1 MRKTRA
7 SNVKHMSLSTS
18 AHTHNFDTLSS
29 HPIHPAAKKALG
41 TLPDYAFVDPTKLYH
56 DSRSARLLLDSA
68 RASIAARLKVNPD
81 EVSFIPSGNAG
92 IDLTIS
98 GLLKALDNKTVV
110 YSAVEQ
116 KAIIERLKD
125 FSTFEIPVDKFARVN
140 ESKFIDSLT
149 TNKPGLAVLQFANH
163 EVGTQQPLNPIYK
176 KCQEL
181 NIPLFVDATMTAGLV
196 NMGSDWDV
204 LLLKPATWGAPI
216 GIDIL
221 VVKRNVRFK
230 SILLDDGRENHKFSN
245 NVSIPHAVA
254 IGASLEEITLNRS
267 EIAKSLGTLINDL
280 RQLLSSNLDIT
291 LLGDPVA
298 RVPHVLAAVVKNIDG
313 EALVSGLSKRG
324 FAISSGSS
332 CTPDQVKPSHV
343 LAAMGFDNQIN
354 VRISL
359 PFDASDAD
367 ILDFIKALNETMKE
381 LKESAGI

>member
-1 MRKTRA
+1 
-7 SNVKHMSLSTS
+7 MSLSTS

-196 NMGSDWDV
+196 NLGSDWDV

-298 RVPHVLAAVVKNIDG
+298 RVPHVLAAVIKNIDG
-313 EALVSGLSKRG
+313 EALVSGLSKGG

>member
-1 MRKTRA
+1 
-7 SNVKHMSLSTS
+7 MSSSTS

-41 TLPDYAFVDPTKLYH
+41 SLPDYAFVDPTKLYH

-92 IDLTIS
+92 IDLAIS

-140 ESKFIDSLT
+140 ESQFIESLI
-149 TNKPGLAVLQFANH
+149 TNKPGIAVLQFANH

-196 NMGSDWDV
+196 NLGSDWDV

-267 EIAKSLGTLINDL
+267 DIAKSLGTLINDL

-298 RVPHVLAAVVKNIDG
+298 RVPHVLAAVIKNIDG

-343 LAAMGFDNQIN
+343 LAAMGFEGQIN

-359 PFDASDAD
+359 PFSASDAD
-367 ILDFIKALNETMKE
+367 ILDFVKALNETMKE

>member
-1 MRKTRA
+1 
-7 SNVKHMSLSTS
+7 MSSSTS

-41 TLPDYAFVDPTKLYH
+41 SLPDYAFVDPTKLYH

-92 IDLTIS
+92 IDLAIS

-140 ESKFIDSLT
+140 ESQFIESLI
-149 TNKPGLAVLQFANH
+149 NKTPGLAVLQFANH

-196 NMGSDWDV
+196 NLGSDWDV

-267 EIAKSLGTLINDL
+267 DIAKSLGTLINDL

-298 RVPHVLAAVVKNIDG
+298 RVPHVLAAVIKNIDG

-359 PFDASDAD
+359 PFNANDAD
-367 ILDFIKALNETMKE
+367 ILDFVKALNETMKE

>member
-1 MRKTRA
+1 
-7 SNVKHMSLSTS
+7 MSSSTS

-41 TLPDYAFVDPTKLYH
+41 SLPDYAFVDPTKLYH

-81 EVSFIPSGNAG
+81 EISFIPSGNAG

-98 GLLKALDNKTVV
+98 GLIKALENKTVV

-125 FSTFEIPVDKFARVN
+125 FSAFEIPVDKFARAN
-140 ESKFIDSLT
+140 ESQFIDSLT

-163 EVGTQQPLNPIYK
+163 EVGTQQPINQIYK

-181 NIPLFVDATMTAGLV
+181 NIPLFVDATMTAGIV
-196 NMGSDWDV
+196 NLGSDWDV
-204 LLLKPATWGAPI
+204 LLLKPASWGAPI
-216 GIDIL
+216 GIDVL
-221 VVKRNVRFK
+221 VVKRSVRFK

-298 RVPHVLAAVVKNIDG
+298 RVPHVLAAIIKDIDG

-343 LAAMGFDNQIN
+343 LAAMGFEGQIN
-354 VRISL
+354 IRISL
-359 PFDASDAD
+359 PFNANDAD
-367 ILDFIKALNETMKE
+367 NLDFVKALNETMKE

>member
-1 MRKTRA
+1 
-7 SNVKHMSLSTS
+7 MSSSTS

-41 TLPDYAFVDPTKLYH
+41 SLPDYAFVDPTKLYH

-125 FSTFEIPVDKFARVN
+125 FTTFEIPVDKFARVN
-140 ESKFIDSLT
+140 ESQFIDSLA

-196 NMGSDWDV
+196 NLGSDWDV

-245 NVSIPHAVA
+245 NVLIPHAVA

-267 EIAKSLGTLINDL
+267 EIAKSLGTLINEL

-298 RVPHVLAAVVKNIDG
+298 RVPHVLAAVIKNIDG

-354 VRISL
+354 IRISL
-359 PFDASDAD
+359 PFEAKSAD
-367 ILDFIKALNETMKE
+367 ILDFVKALNETMKE
-381 LKESAGI
+381 LKESTVI

>member
-1 MRKTRA
+1 
-7 SNVKHMSLSTS
+7 MSSSTS

-41 TLPDYAFVDPTKLYH
+41 SLPDYAFVDPTKLYH

-125 FSTFEIPVDKFARVN
+125 FTTFEIPVDKFARVN
-140 ESKFIDSLT
+140 ESQFIDSLT

-163 EVGTQQPLNPIYK
+163 EVGTQQPINPIYK

-196 NMGSDWDV
+196 NLGSDWDV

-245 NVSIPHAVA
+245 NVSIPHTVA

-280 RQLLSSNLDIT
+280 RQLLASNLDIT

-298 RVPHVLAAVVKNIDG
+298 RVPHVLAAVIKNIDG

-359 PFDASDAD
+359 PFDASKAD
-367 ILDFIKALNETMKE
+367 ILDFVKALNETMKE

>member
-1 MRKTRA
+1 
-7 SNVKHMSLSTS
+7 
-18 AHTHNFDTLSS
+18 
-29 HPIHPAAKKALG
+29 LG
-41 TLPDYAFVDPTKLYH
+41 SLPDYAFVDPTKLYH

-81 EVSFIPSGNAG
+81 EISFIPSGNAG

-98 GLLKALDNKTVV
+98 GLLNALDNKTVV

-140 ESKFIDSLT
+140 ESQFIDSLT

-163 EVGTQQPLNPIYK
+163 EVGTQQPINPIYK

-181 NIPLFVDATMTAGLV
+181 NIPLFVDATMTAGIV
-196 NMGSDWDV
+196 NLGSDWDV

-216 GIDIL
+216 GIDVL

-280 RQLLSSNLDIT
+280 RQLLSSNLEIT

-298 RVPHVLAAVVKNIDG
+298 RVPHVLAAVIKDIDG
-313 EALVSGLSKRG
+313 EALASGLSKKG

-343 LAAMGFDNQIN
+343 LAAMGFEDQIN
-354 VRISL
+354 IRISL
-359 PFDASDAD
+359 PFDAKDAD
-367 ILDFIKALNETMKE
+367 ILDFVSALTQTIKEIKA
-381 LKESAGI
+381 SAGV

>member
-1 MRKTRA
+1 
-7 SNVKHMSLSTS
+7 MSSSTS

-41 TLPDYAFVDPTKLYH
+41 SLPDYAFVDPTKLYH

-92 IDLTIS
+92 IDLAIS

-140 ESKFIDSLT
+140 ESKFIDFLT

-196 NMGSDWDV
+196 NLGSDWDV

-267 EIAKSLGTLINDL
+267 DIAKSLGTLINDL

-298 RVPHVLAAVVKNIDG
+298 RVPHVLAAVIKNIDG

-359 PFDASDAD
+359 PFNANDAD
-367 ILDFIKALNETMKE
+367 ILDFVKALNETMKE

>member
-1 MRKTRA
+1 
-7 SNVKHMSLSTS
+7 MSSSTS

-41 TLPDYAFVDPTKLYH
+41 SLPDYAFVDPTKLYH

-98 GLLKALDNKTVV
+98 GLLKASDNKTVV

-140 ESKFIDSLT
+140 ESQFIDALT

-196 NMGSDWDV
+196 NLGSDWDV

-280 RQLLSSNLDIT
+280 SQLLSSNLDIT

-298 RVPHVLAAVVKNIDG
+298 RVPHVLAAVIKNIDG

-343 LAAMGFDNQIN
+343 LAAMGFEGQIN
-354 VRISL
+354 IRISL
-359 PFDASDAD
+359 PFNANDGD
-367 ILDFIKALNETMKE
+367 ILDFVKALNETMKE
-381 LKESAGI
+381 LKETAGI

>member
-1 MRKTRA
+1 
-7 SNVKHMSLSTS
+7 MSSSTS

-41 TLPDYAFVDPTKLYH
+41 SLPDYAFVDPTKLYH

-140 ESKFIDSLT
+140 ESQFIDSLT

-196 NMGSDWDV
+196 NLGSDWDV

-267 EIAKSLGTLINDL
+267 DIAKSLGTLINDL

-298 RVPHVLAAVVKNIDG
+298 RVPHVLAAVIKNIDG

-359 PFDASDAD
+359 PFNANDAD
-367 ILDFIKALNETMKE
+367 ILDFVKALNETMKE

>member
-1 MRKTRA
+1 
-7 SNVKHMSLSTS
+7 MSSSTS

-41 TLPDYAFVDPTKLYH
+41 SLPDYAFVDPTKLYH

-92 IDLTIS
+92 IDLAIS

-140 ESKFIDSLT
+140 ESQFIESLI
-149 TNKPGLAVLQFANH
+149 TNKPGIAVLQFANH

-196 NMGSDWDV
+196 NLGSDWDV

-267 EIAKSLGTLINDL
+267 DIAKSLGTLINDL

-298 RVPHVLAAVVKNIDG
+298 RVPHVLAAVIKNIDG

-343 LAAMGFDNQIN
+343 LAALGFDNQIN

-359 PFDASDAD
+359 PFNANDAD
-367 ILDFIKALNETMKE
+367 ILDFVKALNETMKE

>member
-1 MRKTRA
+1 
-7 SNVKHMSLSTS
+7 MSSSTS

-41 TLPDYAFVDPTKLYH
+41 SLPDYAFVDPTKLYH

-81 EVSFIPSGNAG
+81 EISFIPSGNAG

-98 GLLKALDNKTVV
+98 GLLNALDNKTVV

-140 ESKFIDSLT
+140 ESQFIDSLT

-163 EVGTQQPLNPIYK
+163 EVGTQQPINPIYK

-181 NIPLFVDATMTAGLV
+181 NIPLFVDATMTAGIV
-196 NMGSDWDV
+196 NLGSDWDV

-216 GIDIL
+216 GIDVL

-298 RVPHVLAAVVKNIDG
+298 RVPHVLAA
-313 EALVSGLSKRG
+313 
-324 FAISSGSS
+324 
-332 CTPDQVKPSHV
+332 
-343 LAAMGFDNQIN
+343 MGFEGQIN
-354 VRISL
+354 IRISL
-359 PFDASDAD
+359 PFNANDAD
-367 ILDFIKALNETMKE
+367 NLDFVKALNETMKE

>member
-1 MRKTRA
+1 
-7 SNVKHMSLSTS
+7 MSSSTS

-41 TLPDYAFVDPTKLYH
+41 SLPDYAFVDPTKLYH

-81 EVSFIPSGNAG
+81 EISFIPSGNAG

-98 GLLKALDNKTVV
+98 GLIKALENKTVV

-125 FSTFEIPVDKFARVN
+125 FSAFEIPVDKFARAN
-140 ESKFIDSLT
+140 ESQFIDSLT

-163 EVGTQQPLNPIYK
+163 EVGTQQPINQIYK

-181 NIPLFVDATMTAGLV
+181 NIPLFVDATMTAGIV
-196 NMGSDWDV
+196 NLGSDWDV
-204 LLLKPATWGAPI
+204 LLLKPASWGAPI
-216 GIDIL
+216 GIDVL
-221 VVKRNVRFK
+221 VVKRSVRFK

-298 RVPHVLAAVVKNIDG
+298 RVPHVLAAIIKDIDG

-343 LAAMGFDNQIN
+343 LAAMGFEDQIN
-354 VRISL
+354 IRISL
-359 PFDASDAD
+359 PFDAKDAD
-367 ILDFIKALNETMKE
+367 NLDFVKALNETMKE

>member
-1 MRKTRA
+1 
-7 SNVKHMSLSTS
+7 MSSSTS

-41 TLPDYAFVDPTKLYH
+41 SLPDYAFVDPTKLYH

-81 EVSFIPSGNAG
+81 EISFIPSGNAG

-98 GLLKALDNKTVV
+98 GLLNALDNKTVV

-140 ESKFIDSLT
+140 ESQFIDSLT

-163 EVGTQQPLNPIYK
+163 EVGTQQPINPIYK

-181 NIPLFVDATMTAGLV
+181 NIPLFVDATMTAGIV
-196 NMGSDWDV
+196 NLGSDWDV
-204 LLLKPATWGAPI
+204 LLLKPASWGAPI
-216 GIDIL
+216 GVDVL
-221 VVKRNVRFK
+221 VVRRNVRFK

-280 RQLLSSNLDIT
+280 RQLLSSNLEIT

-298 RVPHVLAAVVKNIDG
+298 RVPHVLAAVIKDIDG
-313 EALVSGLSKRG
+313 EALASGLSKKG

-343 LAAMGFDNQIN
+343 LAAMGFEDQIN
-354 VRISL
+354 IRISL
-359 PFDASDAD
+359 PFDAKDAD
-367 ILDFIKALNETMKE
+367 ILDFVSALTQTIKDVKA
-381 LKESAGI
+381 SAGV

>member
-1 MRKTRA
+1 
-7 SNVKHMSLSTS
+7 MSSSTS

-41 TLPDYAFVDPTKLYH
+41 SLPDYAFVDPTKLYH

-125 FSTFEIPVDKFARVN
+125 FSTFEIPVDKFARVDEN
-140 ESKFIDSLT
+140 QFIDSLT

-196 NMGSDWDV
+196 NLGSDWDV

-221 VVKRNVRFK
+221 VLKRNVRFK

-280 RQLLSSNLDIT
+280 RQLLASNLDIT

-298 RVPHVLAAVVKNIDG
+298 RVPHVLAAVIQNIDG

-359 PFDASDAD
+359 PFDASNAD
-367 ILDFIKALNETMKE
+367 ILDFVKALNETMKE

>member
-1 MRKTRA
+1 
-7 SNVKHMSLSTS
+7 MSSSTS

-41 TLPDYAFVDPTKLYH
+41 SLPDYAFVDPTKLYH

-92 IDLTIS
+92 IDLTIR
-98 GLLKALDNKTVV
+98 GLLKALDNKAVV

-125 FSTFEIPVDKFARVN
+125 FSTFEIPVDKFARVDEN
-140 ESKFIDSLT
+140 QFIDSLA

-196 NMGSDWDV
+196 NLGSDWDV

-280 RQLLSSNLDIT
+280 RQLLASNLDIT
-291 LLGDPVA
+291 LMGDPVA
-298 RVPHVLAAVVKNIDG
+298 RVPHVLAAVIKNIDG

-359 PFDASDAD
+359 PFNASDAD
-367 ILDFIKALNETMKE
+367 IFDFVKALNETMKE

>member
-1 MRKTRA
+1 
-7 SNVKHMSLSTS
+7 MSSSTS

-41 TLPDYAFVDPTKLYH
+41 SLPDYAFVDPTKLYH

-92 IDLTIS
+92 VDLTIS

-125 FSTFEIPVDKFARVN
+125 FATFEIPVDKFARVN
-140 ESKFIDSLT
+140 ESQFIDSLT
-149 TNKPGLAVLQFANH
+149 SNKPGLAVLQFANH
-163 EVGTQQPLNPIYK
+163 EVGTQQPINPIYK

-181 NIPLFVDATMTAGLV
+181 NIPLFVDATMTAGIV
-196 NMGSDWDV
+196 NLGSDWDV

-216 GIDIL
+216 GIDVL

-245 NVSIPHAVA
+245 NISIPHAVA

-280 RQLLSSNLDIT
+280 RQLLSSNLEIT

-298 RVPHVLAAVVKNIDG
+298 RVPHVLAAIIKDIDG
-313 EALVSGLSKRG
+313 EALVSGLSKKG

-343 LAAMGFDNQIN
+343 LAAMGFGEQIN
-354 VRISL
+354 IRISL
-359 PFDASDAD
+359 PFYAKDAD
-367 ILDFIKALNETMKE
+367 ILDFVNAFTQTIKE
-381 LKESAGI
+381 LRASAGV

>member
-1 MRKTRA
+1 
-7 SNVKHMSLSTS
+7 MSSSTS

-41 TLPDYAFVDPTKLYH
+41 SLPDYAFVDPTKLYH

-92 IDLTIS
+92 VDLTIS

-125 FSTFEIPVDKFARVN
+125 FATFEIPVDKFARVN
-140 ESKFIDSLT
+140 ESQFVDSLIN
-149 TNKPGLAVLQFANH
+149 NKPGLAVLQFANH
-163 EVGTQQPLNPIYK
+163 EVGTQQPINPIYK

-181 NIPLFVDATMTAGLV
+181 NIPLFVDATMTAGIV
-196 NMGSDWDV
+196 NLGSDWDV

-216 GIDIL
+216 GIDVL

-280 RQLLSSNLDIT
+280 RQLLSSNLEIT

-298 RVPHVLAAVVKNIDG
+298 RVPHILAAIIKDIDG
-313 EALVSGLSKRG
+313 EALVSGLSKKG

-343 LAAMGFDNQIN
+343 LAAMGFGEQIN
-354 VRISL
+354 IRISL
-359 PFDASDAD
+359 PFDAKNAD
-367 ILDFIKALNETMKE
+367 ILDFVSAFTQTIKE
-381 LKESAGI
+381 LKASAGV

>member
-1 MRKTRA
+1 
-7 SNVKHMSLSTS
+7 MSSSTS

-41 TLPDYAFVDPTKLYH
+41 SLPDYAFVDPTKLYH

-98 GLLKALDNKTVV
+98 GLLKALDNKTVI

-125 FSTFEIPVDKFARVN
+125 FTTFEIPVDKFARVN
-140 ESKFIDSLT
+140 ESQFIDSLA

-196 NMGSDWDV
+196 NLGSDWDV

-267 EIAKSLGTLINDL
+267 DIAKSLGTLINEL

-298 RVPHVLAAVVKNIDG
+298 RVPHVLAAVIKNIDG

-343 LAAMGFDNQIN
+343 LAAMGFEGQIN
-354 VRISL
+354 IRISL
-359 PFDASDAD
+359 PFSANDAD
-367 ILDFIKALNETMKE
+367 ILDFVKALNETMKE

>member
-1 MRKTRA
+1 
-7 SNVKHMSLSTS
+7 MSSSTS

-41 TLPDYAFVDPTKLYH
+41 SLPDYAFVDPTKLYH

-92 IDLTIS
+92 IDLAIS

-140 ESKFIDSLT
+140 ESQFIESLI
-149 TNKPGLAVLQFANH
+149 TNKPGIAVLQFANH

-196 NMGSDWDV
+196 NLGSDWDV

-298 RVPHVLAAVVKNIDG
+298 RVPHVLAAVIKNIDG

-343 LAAMGFDNQIN
+343 LAAMGFEGQIN

-359 PFDASDAD
+359 PFNANDAD
-367 ILDFIKALNETMKE
+367 ILDFVKALNETMKE

>member
-1 MRKTRA
+1 
-7 SNVKHMSLSTS
+7 MSSSTS

-41 TLPDYAFVDPTKLYH
+41 SLPDYAFVDPTKLYH

-81 EVSFIPSGNAG
+81 EISFIPSGNAG

-98 GLLKALDNKTVV
+98 GLLNALDNKTVV

-140 ESKFIDSLT
+140 ESQFIDSLT

-163 EVGTQQPLNPIYK
+163 EVGTQQPINPIYK

-181 NIPLFVDATMTAGLV
+181 NIPLFVDATMTAGIV
-196 NMGSDWDV
+196 NLGSDWDV

-216 GIDIL
+216 GIDVL

-280 RQLLSSNLDIT
+280 RQLLSSNLEIT

-298 RVPHVLAAVVKNIDG
+298 RVPHVLAAVIKDIDG
-313 EALVSGLSKRG
+313 EALASGLSKKG

-343 LAAMGFDNQIN
+343 LAAMGFEDQIN
-354 VRISL
+354 IRISL
-359 PFDASDAD
+359 PFDAKDAD
-367 ILDFIKALNETMKE
+367 ILDFVSALTQTIKDVKA
-381 LKESAGI
+381 SAGV

>member
-1 MRKTRA
+1 
-7 SNVKHMSLSTS
+7 MSSSTS

-41 TLPDYAFVDPTKLYH
+41 SLPDYAFVDPTKLYH

-92 IDLTIS
+92 IDLAIS

-140 ESKFIDSLT
+140 ESQFIDSLT

-196 NMGSDWDV
+196 NLGSDWDV

-298 RVPHVLAAVVKNIDG
+298 RVPHVLAAVIKDIDG

-359 PFDASDAD
+359 PFNANDAD
-367 ILDFIKALNETMKE
+367 ILDFVKALNETMKE

>member
-1 MRKTRA
+1 
-7 SNVKHMSLSTS
+7 MSSSTS

-41 TLPDYAFVDPTKLYH
+41 SLPDYAFVDPTKLYH

-140 ESKFIDSLT
+140 ESQFIDSLI

-196 NMGSDWDV
+196 NLGSDWDV

-298 RVPHVLAAVVKNIDG
+298 RVPHVLAAVIKNIDG

-343 LAAMGFDNQIN
+343 LAAMGFEGQIN
-354 VRISL
+354 IRISL
-359 PFDASDAD
+359 PFNANDAD
-367 ILDFIKALNETMKE
+367 ILDFVKALNETMKE
-381 LKESAGI
+381 LKETAGI

>member
-1 MRKTRA
+1 
-7 SNVKHMSLSTS
+7 MSSSTS

-41 TLPDYAFVDPTKLYH
+41 SLPDYAFVDPTKLYH

-81 EVSFIPSGNAG
+81 EISFIPSGNAG

-98 GLLKALDNKTVV
+98 GLLNALDNKTVV

-140 ESKFIDSLT
+140 ESQFIDSLT

-163 EVGTQQPLNPIYK
+163 EVGTQQPINPIYK

-181 NIPLFVDATMTAGLV
+181 NIPLFVDATITAGIINL
-196 NMGSDWDV
+196 GSDWDV

-216 GIDIL
+216 GIDVL

-267 EIAKSLGTLINDL
+267 DIAKSLGTLINDL

-298 RVPHVLAAVVKNIDG
+298 RVPHVLAAVIKNIDG

-343 LAAMGFDNQIN
+343 LAAMGFEGQIN
-354 VRISL
+354 IRISL
-359 PFDASDAD
+359 PFSANDAD
-367 ILDFIKALNETMKE
+367 ILDFVKALNETMKE

>member
-1 MRKTRA
+1 
-7 SNVKHMSLSTS
+7 MSSSTS

-41 TLPDYAFVDPTKLYH
+41 SLPDYAFVDPTKLYH

-98 GLLKALDNKTVV
+98 GLLKALENKTVV

-125 FSTFEIPVDKFARVN
+125 FSAIEIPVDKFGRVD
-140 ESKFIDSLT
+140 ESQFIDSLT

-163 EVGTQQPLNPIYK
+163 EVGTQQPINPIHK

-181 NIPLFVDATMTAGLV
+181 NIPLFVDATMTAGIV
-196 NMGSDWDV
+196 NLGSDWDV

-216 GIDIL
+216 GIDVL

-298 RVPHVLAAVVKNIDG
+298 RVPHVLAAVIKDIDG
-313 EALVSGLSKRG
+313 EALASGLSKKG

-343 LAAMGFDNQIN
+343 LAAMGFEDQIN
-354 VRISL
+354 IRISL
-359 PFDASDAD
+359 PFDAKDAD
-367 ILDFIKALNETMKE
+367 ILDFVSALTQTIKE
-381 LKESAGI
+381 LKASAGV

>member
-1 MRKTRA
+1 
-7 SNVKHMSLSTS
+7 MSSSTS

-41 TLPDYAFVDPTKLYH
+41 SLPDYAFVDPTKLYH

-92 IDLTIS
+92 IDLAIS

-140 ESKFIDSLT
+140 ESQFIDSLI

-196 NMGSDWDV
+196 NLGSDWDV

-267 EIAKSLGTLINDL
+267 DIAKSLGTLINDL

-298 RVPHVLAAVVKNIDG
+298 RVPHVLAAVIKNIDG

-359 PFDASDAD
+359 PFNANDAD
-367 ILDFIKALNETMKE
+367 ILDFVKALNETMKE

>member
-1 MRKTRA
+1 
-7 SNVKHMSLSTS
+7 MSSSTS

-41 TLPDYAFVDPTKLYH
+41 SLPDYAFVDPTKLYH

-125 FSTFEIPVDKFARVN
+125 FPTFEIPVDKFARVN
-140 ESKFIDSLT
+140 ESQFIESLI

-181 NIPLFVDATMTAGLV
+181 NIPLFVDATMTAGIV
-196 NMGSDWDV
+196 NLGSDWDV

-298 RVPHVLAAVVKNIDG
+298 RVPHVLAAVIKNIDG

-343 LAAMGFDNQIN
+343 LAAMGFEGQIN
-354 VRISL
+354 IRISL
-359 PFDASDAD
+359 PFNANDAD
-367 ILDFIKALNETMKE
+367 ILDFVKALNETMKE

>member
-1 MRKTRA
+1 
-7 SNVKHMSLSTS
+7 MSSSTS

-41 TLPDYAFVDPTKLYH
+41 SLPDYAFVDPTKLYH

-92 IDLTIS
+92 IDLAIS

-140 ESKFIDSLT
+140 ESQFIDSLI
-149 TNKPGLAVLQFANH
+149 TNKPGIAVLQFANH

-196 NMGSDWDV
+196 NLGSDWDV

-298 RVPHVLAAVVKNIDG
+298 RVPHVLAAVIKNIDG

-359 PFDASDAD
+359 PFNANDAD
-367 ILDFIKALNETMKE
+367 ILDFVKALNETMKE

>member
-1 MRKTRA
+1 
-7 SNVKHMSLSTS
+7 MSLSTS

-41 TLPDYAFVDPTKLYH
+41 SLPDYAFVDPTKLYH

-140 ESKFIDSLT
+140 ESQFIESLI
-149 TNKPGLAVLQFANH
+149 TNKPGIAVLQFANH

-196 NMGSDWDV
+196 NLGSDWDV

-298 RVPHVLAAVVKNIDG
+298 RVPHVLAAVIKNIDG

-343 LAAMGFDNQIN
+343 LAAMGFEGQIN

-359 PFDASDAD
+359 PFNASDAD

>member
-1 MRKTRA
+1 
-7 SNVKHMSLSTS
+7 MSSSTS
-18 AHTHNFDTLSS
+18 AHTHNFDSLSS

-41 TLPDYAFVDPTKLYH
+41 SLPDYAFVDPTKLYH

-140 ESKFIDSLT
+140 ESQFIESLI

-196 NMGSDWDV
+196 NLGSDWDV

-298 RVPHVLAAVVKNIDG
+298 RVPHVLAAVIKNIDG

-343 LAAMGFDNQIN
+343 LAAMGFEGQIN
-354 VRISL
+354 IRISL
-359 PFDASDAD
+359 PFNANDAD
-367 ILDFIKALNETMKE
+367 ILDFVKALNETMKE

>member
-1 MRKTRA
+1 
-7 SNVKHMSLSTS
+7 MSSSTS

-41 TLPDYAFVDPTKLYH
+41 SLPDYAFVDPTKLYH

-98 GLLKALDNKTVV
+98 GLLKALENKTVV

-125 FSTFEIPVDKFARVN
+125 FSAFEIPVDKFGRVN
-140 ESKFIDSLT
+140 ESQFIDSLT

-163 EVGTQQPLNPIYK
+163 EVGTQQPINPIYN

-181 NIPLFVDATMTAGLV
+181 NIPLFVDATMTAGIV
-196 NMGSDWDV
+196 NLGSDWDV

-216 GIDIL
+216 GIDVL

-245 NVSIPHAVA
+245 NISIPHAVA

-280 RQLLSSNLDIT
+280 RQLLSSNLEIT

-298 RVPHVLAAVVKNIDG
+298 RVPHVLAAIIKDIDG
-313 EALVSGLSKRG
+313 EALVSGLSKKG

-343 LAAMGFDNQIN
+343 LAAMGFGEQIN
-354 VRISL
+354 IRISL
-359 PFDASDAD
+359 PFDTKDAD
-367 ILDFIKALNETMKE
+367 ILDFVSAFTQTIKE
-381 LKESAGI
+381 LKASAGV

>member
-1 MRKTRA
+1 
-7 SNVKHMSLSTS
+7 MSLSTS

-41 TLPDYAFVDPTKLYH
+41 SLPDYAFVDPTKLYH

-92 IDLTIS
+92 IDLAIS

-140 ESKFIDSLT
+140 ESQFIDSLT

-196 NMGSDWDV
+196 NLGSDWDV

-298 RVPHVLAAVVKNIDG
+298 RVPHVLAAVIKNIDG

-343 LAAMGFDNQIN
+343 LAAMGFEEQIN

-367 ILDFIKALNETMKE
+367 ILDFVKALNETMKE

>member
-1 MRKTRA
+1 
-7 SNVKHMSLSTS
+7 MSSSTS

-41 TLPDYAFVDPTKLYH
+41 SLPDYAFVDPTKLYH

-81 EVSFIPSGNAG
+81 EISFIPSGNAG

-98 GLLKALDNKTVV
+98 GLIKALENKTVV

-125 FSTFEIPVDKFARVN
+125 FSAFEIPVDKFARVN
-140 ESKFIDSLT
+140 ESQFIDSLT

-163 EVGTQQPLNPIYK
+163 EVGTQQPINPIYK

-181 NIPLFVDATMTAGLV
+181 NIPLFVDATMTAGIV
-196 NMGSDWDV
+196 NLGSDWDV

-216 GIDIL
+216 GIDVL

-280 RQLLSSNLDIT
+280 RQLLSSNLEIT

-298 RVPHVLAAVVKNIDG
+298 RVPHVLAAVIKDIDG
-313 EALVSGLSKRG
+313 EALASGLSKRG

-343 LAAMGFDNQIN
+343 LAAMGFEGQIN
-354 VRISL
+354 IRISL
-359 PFDASDAD
+359 PFNANDAD
-367 ILDFIKALNETMKE
+367 NLDFVKALNETMKE

>member
-1 MRKTRA
+1 
-7 SNVKHMSLSTS
+7 MSSSTS

-41 TLPDYAFVDPTKLYH
+41 SLPDYAFVDPTKLYH

-140 ESKFIDSLT
+140 ESQFIDALT

-196 NMGSDWDV
+196 NLGSDWDV

-221 VVKRNVRFK
+221 VVKRNVKFK

-298 RVPHVLAAVVKNIDG
+298 RVPHVLAAVIKNIDG

-343 LAAMGFDNQIN
+343 LAAMGFEGQIN
-354 VRISL
+354 IRISL
-359 PFDASDAD
+359 PFNANDGD
-367 ILDFIKALNETMKE
+367 ILDFVKALNETMKE
-381 LKESAGI
+381 LKETAGI

>member
-1 MRKTRA
+1 
-7 SNVKHMSLSTS
+7 MSSSTS

-41 TLPDYAFVDPTKLYH
+41 SLPDYAFVDPTKLYH

-81 EVSFIPSGNAG
+81 EISFIPSGNAG

-98 GLLKALDNKTVV
+98 GLLNALDNKTVV

-140 ESKFIDSLT
+140 ESQFIDSLT

-163 EVGTQQPLNPIYK
+163 EVGTQQPINPIYK

-181 NIPLFVDATMTAGLV
+181 NIPLFVDATMTAGIV
-196 NMGSDWDV
+196 NLGSDWDV

-216 GIDIL
+216 GIDVL

-298 RVPHVLAAVVKNIDG
+298 RVPHVLAAIIKDIDG

-343 LAAMGFDNQIN
+343 LAAMGFEGQIN
-354 VRISL
+354 IRISL
-359 PFDASDAD
+359 PFNANDAD
-367 ILDFIKALNETMKE
+367 NLDFVKALNETMKE